1 MKWYQVLLRY
11 TMKCCRVLLWV
22 LLGLIVIAL
31 FVLAIAQPFL
41 WKEIYGVSPPAN
53 ISTFSSLI
61 TVVLTLLAL
70 GIGAF
75 GALAFY
81 FLRNTLK
88 ASLEQEFR
96 MEMNVCLARAQGS
109 VAYNCWRTWLIA
121 PKDYALLESAITN
134 QQGALG
140 LIDEQKLKELP
151 RKEQE
156 TIYQQKSNLAGY
168 IAYKHRYF
176 KSRLGKDEIA
186 NEIKTA
192 RKVSREAYL
201 QADNF
206 GDNYDWKANY
216 AGVLKTFG
224 TQTEKEEAGKIISEL
239 QQRHSNGEITKEEM
253 KDYKRLWS

>member
-1 MKWYQVLLRY
+1 MKWHQVLQP
-11 TMKCCRVLLWV
+11 VLLV
-22 LLGLIVIAL
+22 LLVLIVIAL
-31 FVLAIAQPFL
+31 FALGIAQPFL
-41 WKEIYGVSPPAN
+41 WKEIFKESPPAD

-61 TVVLTLLAL
+61 TVVLALLVL
-70 GIGAF
+70 GVGAF

-81 FLRNTLK
+81 FLREVLK
-88 ASLEQEFR
+88 ASLEQKLEQKLR
-96 MEMNVCLARAQGS
+96 VEMNVCLARAQGS
-109 VAYNCWRTWLIA
+109 VAYSCWRTWLIA
-121 PKDYALLESAITN
+121 PKDYALLESAIAN

-140 LIDEQKLKELP
+140 LIDEQKLKELS

-156 TIYQQKSNLAGY
+156 AIYQQKSNLAGY
-168 IAYKHRYF
+168 IAYKHRHF

-192 RKVSREAYL
+192 RKASREAYL

-224 TQTEKEEAGKIISEL
+224 TQTEKEEADKIISEL
-239 QQRHSNGEITKEEM
+239 QQKHSTGEITKDEM
-253 KDYKRLWS
+253 QDYQQLWS

>member
-1 MKWYQVLLRY
+1 MKWYQVLL
-11 TMKCCRVLLWV
+11 LV
-22 LLGLIVIAL
+22 LLGLIVTAL
-31 FVLAIAQPFL
+31 FTLGIAQPLL
-41 WKEIYGVSPPAN
+41 WKEIFKESPPADV
-53 ISTFSSLI
+53 STFSSLI

-70 GIGAF
+70 GIGAL

-121 PKDYALLESAITN
+121 PRDYALLESAISN
-134 QQGALG
+134 QQSALG
-140 LIDEQKLKELP
+140 LIDEQKLKELS

-156 TIYQQKSNLAGY
+156 AIYQQKSNLAGY
-168 IAYKHRYF
+168 IAYKHRHF

-186 NEIKTA
+186 SEIKTA
-192 RKVSREAYL
+192 REVGREAYL
-201 QADNF
+201 QANNF

-224 TQTEKEEAGKIISEL
+224 TQTEKKEADKIISEL
-239 QQRHSNGEITKEEM
+239 RKRYSKGEITKEEM
-253 KDYKRLWS
+253 KDYRQLWS